1 MRYHEELRQKEEKAK
16 RDEQAKLR
24 RVASSIAKEVRAFW
38 SSVEKVTFS
47 ASFLVEISIAPKTIH
62 DSHLKLFPTHCCTQV
77 VQYKQQS
84 RLEEKRKRAL
94 DLQLDFI
101 VGQTERYSDML
112 SQSLQAAPVHNSD
125 TAAVSKQ
132 SQLNAVDEDG
142 EDWLFYCCCS
152 DQESWKLMIKCP
164 RKYLDT
170 QHNIWMSLINSL

>member
-1 MRYHEELRQKEEKAK
+1 MVMRHHEELRQKEERAK
-16 RDEQAKLR
+16 REEQAKLR

-47 ASFLVEISIAPKTIH
+47 VFFFLFFLVEISIAPKTIH
-62 DSHLKLFPTHCCTQV
+62 DSHFKLFPTHCCTQV

-84 RLEEKRKRAL
+84 RLEEKRKKAL

-112 SQSLQAAPVHNSD
+112 SQSLHAAPVHSSD

-132 SQLNAVDEDG
+132 SQLNAGDEDG
-142 EDWLFYCCCS
+142 ED
-152 DQESWKLMIKCP
+152 
-164 RKYLDT
+164 
-170 QHNIWMSLINSL
+170 